1 MLPAGMNEDGVIEDM
16 QAYDAWLADE
26 RRHSG
31 ICSGVRKSIST
42 TATVTMSR
50 MMSRLEGIS
59 DAQFPAKLNRRA
71 VPVTTTQRKTIT
83 TSSGAWRSAGRVK
96 GTELLGLE
104 GKVDKQVFTELL
116 QGKLPDGS
124 DLTRIQDG
132 VNKHRPGYDLTFSA
146 PKSVS
151 MLAMLGGDK
160 RLIDAHNRAVTVA
173 LNQVESLASTRVK
186 KDGVSETV
194 LTGNLIIAR
203 FNHDTS
209 RAQGSTDTHTQRG
222 YQRDTERR

>member
-1 MLPAGMNEDGVIEDM
+1 
-16 QAYDAWLADE
+16 
-26 RRHSG
+26 
-31 ICSGVRKSIST
+31 
-42 TATVTMSR
+42 
-50 MMSRLEGIS
+50 
-59 DAQFPAKLNRRA
+59 
-71 VPVTTTQRKTIT
+71 
-83 TSSGAWRSAGRVK
+83 
-96 GTELLGLE
+96 
-104 GKVDKQVFTELL
+104 DKQVFTELL

-186 KDGVSETV
+186 RDGVSETV

-209 RAQGSTDTHTQRG
+209 RAQDPQIHTHSVVIN
-222 YQRDTERR
+222 

>member
-1 MLPAGMNEDGVIEDM
+1 
-16 QAYDAWLADE
+16 
-26 RRHSG
+26 
-31 ICSGVRKSIST
+31 
-42 TATVTMSR
+42 
-50 MMSRLEGIS
+50 
-59 DAQFPAKLNRRA
+59 
-71 VPVTTTQRKTIT
+71 
-83 TSSGAWRSAGRVK
+83 
-96 GTELLGLE
+96 
-104 GKVDKQVFTELL
+104 ELL

-186 KDGVSETV
+186 KDG
-194 LTGNLIIAR
+194 
-203 FNHDTS
+203 
-209 RAQGSTDTHTQRG
+209 
-222 YQRDTERR
+222 